1 NCFYQ
6 GYVDGEAGS
15 MAALNLCNGCSGL
28 IAMGGTSFGIEP
40 IPQPHPY
47 RWHAVSRLDKLIPSL
62 STCNGAIKTTTP
74 FMKPK
79 EHEFLGKRMRRSIL
93 TDTKYIELLLVAD
106 TSEFQQHGS
115 TTAVNNRLASFVN
128 IADSLFQPLN
138 VRVVLSHLEIWNTT
152 NMINIGNVIG
162 DNLDAFTAYRQSQ
175 RVMGVATNSWQ
186 LTDHAML
193 VQHSRGEMTIG
204 LAFLD
209 GMCSESLSSSIT
221 HDFSDL
227 VAPVGVVMAHE
238 LGHSLGFDHDGRN
251 CVCNHS
257 QPTQCIMHPI
267 QTSSTMWSNCSVAH
281 LETFLRDYDPGCLLN
296 VPHPDNIF
304 TASICG
310 NGITERGEECDCG
323 FPGSC
328 NLRCCNSTSCM
339 LLPTAQC
346 TTGLCCAS
354 NCSFEPAGTICR
366 NQSHADCDLP
376 EFCSGTSG
384 ECSEDFF
391 RKDSVPC
398 QNGSG
403 VCLSGVCWNRDR
415 QCKESWGSNATV
427 ADDICYSIN
436 RDGKSYGNCGKRN
449 GQYIACNKGDIL
461 CGSLMCNF
469 TPLRSMTV
477 TTYIL
482 RVGETRCISFTSPAS
497 DMAGVGQVRN
507 GLACG
512 TNKICMGSK
521 CRDIPQNSLE
531 CDAMCSTNG
540 VCNNKCHCH
549 CNIGWAPPF
558 CNVTGLGGSVD
569 SG

>member
-1 NCFYQ
+1 HCFYQ

-28 IAMGGTSFGIEP
+28 IAIDGTSFGIEP

-47 RWHAVSRLDKLIPSL
+47 RWHAVSRLDKLIPPL
-62 STCNGAIKTTTP
+62 SMCNGAIKTSTP
-74 FMKPK
+74 LMKPK
-79 EHEFLGKRMRRSIL
+79 GKRFRRSLL

-138 VRVVLSHLEIWNTT
+138 IRVVLNQIEIWNTT
-152 NMINIGNVIG
+152 NMINIGSDINT
-162 DNLDAFTAYRQSQ
+162 NLDAFTAYRRSQ
-175 RVMGVATNSWQ
+175 LAMGVATNSWQ

-193 VQHSRGEMTIG
+193 IQYSRGEKTIG
-204 LAFLD
+204 LAYLH
-209 GMCSESLSSSIT
+209 GMCSNSISSSIT
-221 HDFSDL
+221 HDFSDS
-227 VAPVGVVMAHE
+227 VAAVGVVMAHE
-238 LGHSLGFDHDGRN
+238 LGHSLGISHDVDY

-257 QPTQCIMHPI
+257 QPTQCIMHPN
-267 QTSSTMWSNCSVAH
+267 TNPSTMWSNCSVAH

-346 TTGLCCAS
+346 TTGVCCSS
-354 NCSFEPAGTICR
+354 NCLFEPAGTVCR

-415 QCKESWGSNATV
+415 QCKESWGSNAW
-427 ADDICYSIN
+427 AANDNCYILN
-436 RDGKSYGNCGKRN
+436 LAGMAYGNCGFMN
-449 GQYIACNKGDIL
+449 SQYIACNRTDL
-461 CGSLMCNF
+461 MCGSLFCDY
-469 TPLRSMTV
+469 TTSSSSMSVIIYTLI
-477 TTYIL
+477 T
-482 RVGETRCISFTSPAS
+482 GGSRCISFTSPAS
-497 DMAGVGQVRN
+497 DMVGVGQVRN

-521 CRDIPQNSLE
+521 CQDIPQNSLE
-531 CDAMCSTNG
+531 CDAMCSANG
-540 VCNNKCHCH
+540 VCNNRFHCH
-549 CNIGWAPPF
+549 CDVGWAPPF
-558 CNVTGLGGSVD
+558 CNVTGLGGSID